1 MIKIITDSSSDL
13 SKEILEKY
21 DITVVPLKVNMEGN
35 DYLEGIDL
43 TPQEFFSK
51 LFSSEESTKNI
62 STITSSVCGSFLQ
75 I

>member
-13 SKEILEKY
+13 SKEIIEKY

-43 TPQEFFSK
+43 TPDEFFVK
-51 LFSSEESTKNI
+51 LFSSENLPKNI
-62 STITSSVCGSFLQ
+62 SAISSSICRNFLQ